1 MKHVSVKTEALEM
14 TASGLLERMPRE
26 QAIILVQGILHR
38 MEESL
43 DVPDIPAAKVRLEKV
58 LDELNHAQSH

>member
-1 MKHVSVKTEALEM
+1 M
-14 TASGLLERMPRE
+14 TASGLLERMPKE

-58 LDELNHAQSH
+58 LDELKQAQSH